1 MLEVE
6 AFYDAETFY
15 DVKHGQH
22 YIINRILTA
31 LPLDIKTLGLY
42 ISWGVLLKWVIYIAL
57 LALQQ
62 YQLIVI
68 VRLRFSVYYLTKY
81 FNKPNIFSVDPF
93 VSNFA
98 IQIILSGAGA
108 P

>member
-1 MLEVE
+1 MASLGRFVLSSCLFKGYQINQYRTRRSSLMTRMLEVE

-42 ISWGVLLKWVIYIAL
+42 ISWGVLLK
-57 LALQQ
+57 
-62 YQLIVI
+62 
-68 VRLRFSVYYLTKY
+68 
-81 FNKPNIFSVDPF
+81 
-93 VSNFA
+93 
-98 IQIILSGAGA
+98 
-108 P
+108 